1 MSSEPRRIPQDGGA
15 LSCAGTAVFASR
27 RGRPPALGTTV
38 RFGVW
43 RQAGYLR
50 CGTAVTAQ
58 ARGGDSV
65 RSQRVI
71 LALYL
76 AVIAGIGAA
85 LCALHWP
92 R

>member
-1 MSSEPRRIPQDGGA
+1 M
-15 LSCAGTAVFASR
+15 
-27 RGRPPALGTTV
+27 
-38 RFGVW
+38 
-43 RQAGYLR
+43 
-50 CGTAVTAQ
+50 
-58 ARGGDSV
+58 RGGDSV
-65 RSQRVI
+65 CSQRVI